1 MPHTF
6 AQMEFRFCKS
16 NLTIACGKLKPC
28 TFCILHAQD
37 NMSGNCVRLI
47 ADFMFDFMKKI
58 EVLRLAVGT
67 QLLIL
72 SMVFAV
78 ISYSPELGSL
88 NLI

>member
-16 NLTIACGKLKPC
+16 NLTIACGKLKLC

-58 EVLRLAVGT
+58 EVLRLVVGT

-72 SMVFAV
+72 SMVFVV

>member
-16 NLTIACGKLKPC
+16 NLTIPCGKLKPC
-28 TFCILHAQD
+28 TFCILLAQD

-58 EVLRLAVGT
+58 EVLRLVVGT

-72 SMVFAV
+72 SMVFLV